1 MPQRS
6 KNEVISINRERL
18 HKIKEPY
25 NPVTGE
31 GSTSIERIKIEIK
44 GCPLPTMYLPV
55 DFAKTEFVKQLA
67 SLGFNGFIKEILNT
81 GISENVKEEL
91 WKEFIKERIKHDFE
105 FWAFMFI
112 IITAKGKGKEI
123 HFKLNRAQRYYLGEL
138 EKLRLANLPIDII
151 LCKARQWGGS
161 TLTQI
166 YMLWIQLVHK
176 RNWNSVICGDVDSQ
190 ARTVSGMITKAL
202 KKYPSWLTDGIKVKA
217 LPFEGSQKTRII
229 DYSQC
234 VYSLGSAQ
242 KPDSLRSQDILMAH
256 LTEVGI
262 WKATKGKKP
271 EDIVQSIFGS
281 VLSVPYSVRVMEST
295 AKGVGNFFHRE
306 WLAATSSDPKN
317 KSNFTPVFVP
327 WFLIDMYSEPIKDY
341 LSFIDEMDEYECF
354 LFELGAT
361 LEAINW
367 YRKKSRDMRDAW
379 RMCSEFPS
387 TAIEAF
393 QSSGRRVFKMSYVNQ
408 IRKSCTKPWF
418 YGDIEAKSDN
428 GKDAFKE
435 IRFVELNRE
444 EKDRVA
450 SDCLWC
456 WLMPDTSIAYRN
468 RYIVVVDV
476 GGTSDKA
483 DWSDILVLDRLP
495 MLEGGIPEV
504 VAEWH
509 GHIEH
514 DKLAWKAAQI
524 AEAYGHALLVIESNT
539 LETEGTEGDNFEY
552 ILNEIAD
559 HYDNLYSRTSEQQIK
574 KGMPQKWGFHTNTS
588 TKPMV
593 ISHLIKC
600 LRDGLYIEYCSEATL
615 EMDVFELK
623 EDGKTMGAV
632 EGMHDDRV
640 MTRAIGVWVCYNYP
654 LPTKIERNS
663 AYHRKTKIVSEA
675 SI

>member
-1 MPQRS
+1 MQKKT
-6 KNEVISINRERL
+6 KNEIIAANRERL
-18 HKIKEPY
+18 NKINEPY

-31 GSTSIERIKIEIK
+31 GSNSVKRIKIEIK
-44 GCPLPTMYLPV
+44 GSPISKMFLPV
-55 DFAKTEFVKQLA
+55 QFANTQFVKQLLL
-67 SLGFNGFIKEILNT
+67 LGFDGFIKQILNT
-81 GISENVKEEL
+81 GVSEEVRQEL
-91 WKEFIKERIKHDFE
+91 WKEFIKERIKYDFE

-112 IITAKGKGKEI
+112 IIRAKGKGKEI
-123 HFKLNRAQRYYLGEL
+123 NFKLNRAQRYYLCEL
-138 EKLRLANLPIDII
+138 EKLRMTGVAIDII

-166 YMLWIQLVHK
+166 YMLWIQLVHR

-190 ARTVSGMITKAL
+190 SRTVSGMITKAL
-202 KKYPSWLTDGIKVKA
+202 KEYPAWLSNGTKIKS
-217 LPFEGSQKTRII
+217 LPFEGSQKTRMI
-229 DYSQC
+229 DYSQS

-281 VLSVPYSVRVMEST
+281 ILSVPYSVRVLEST

-306 WLAATSSDPKN
+306 WLAATSTDPKT

-327 WFLIDMYSEPIKDY
+327 WFMIDLYSEPIKNY
-341 LSFIDEMDEYECF
+341 LVFIEEMDEYEHH

-367 YRKKSRDMRDAW
+367 YRKKSKDMRDTW

-387 TAIEAF
+387 TAREAF
-393 QSSGRRVFKMSYVNQ
+393 QSSGRRVFKMGYVDQ
-408 IRKSCTKPWF
+408 ARKSCIKPWF
-418 YGDIEAKSDN
+418 YGDIVSDSDS
-428 GKDAFKE
+428 GKGAFKN
-435 IRFVELNRE
+435 IRFIELHRE
-444 EKDRVA
+444 EEKETPE
-450 SDCLWC
+450 DCLWV
-456 WLMPDTSIAYRN
+456 WLMPDNSISYRN
-468 RYIVVVDV
+468 RYVVIVDV

-495 MLEGGIPEV
+495 MLEGGVPEMA
-504 VAEWH
+504 AEWH

-514 DKLAWKAAQI
+514 DKLAWKSAQI
-524 AEAYGHALLVIESNT
+524 AEAYCHALLVIESNT

-574 KGMPQKWGFHTNTS
+574 KGMPQRWGFHTNSS

-593 ISHLIKC
+593 IGHMIKC
-600 LRDGLYIEYCSEATL
+600 LRDGLYIEYCMEATF

-632 EGMHDDRV
+632 EGMNDDRV
-640 MTRAIGVWVCYNYP
+640 MTRAIGIWVCYNHA
-654 LPTKIERNS
+654 LPVKRQANTGYN
-663 AYHRKTKIVSEA
+663 RKTKVVSEA